1 MVIDPKTLTADDIK
15 LQFPLLSNTMNGKP
29 LVFLDSAAS
38 SQKPEVV
45 IEAIK
50 YYYEHTH
57 ANVHRGVYRLSQDA
71 TDAFEKGRSI
81 VRRFIN
87 SPSEEEIIFTKG
99 ATEGINLVASC
110 FGRKYLNEN
119 DEVLISA
126 MEHHA
131 NIVPWQLICEEK
143 KAKLKVIPINDQGEL
158 IPDEFKR
165 LLTTNTKIVA
175 LTHVSNTLGTVNP
188 VKSLIAYA
196 HEMGIPVLI
205 DGCQAAPHL
214 PVDVQDFDADFYVF
228 SGHKVYAPTGIGV
241 LYGKKKW
248 LEAMPPYHGGGDM
261 IETVT
266 FEKTT
271 FNKLPHK
278 YEAGTPHIEG
288 VVGLGTALEYVNEI
302 GFEYITRHE
311 DQLLRYATHQLKQIK
326 GLRIL
331 GEAAQKIGVIS
342 FVVEGT
348 HPYDIGALLDKQ
360 GIAVRTGHHCTQ
372 PLMQRY
378 EVPGTVRASFGI
390 YTDEHDID
398 ALVKGVMKAVSM
410 LL

>member
-1 MVIDPKTLTADDIK
+1 MISESIITAAD
-15 LQFPLLSNTMNGKP
+15 LRAQFPILANEMNGKP

-38 SQKPEVV
+38 SQKPKVV
-45 IEAIK
+45 IDSISN
-50 YYYEHTH
+50 YYETTH
-57 ANVHRGVYRLSQDA
+57 ANVHRGVYKLSQQA
-71 TDAFEKGRSI
+71 TDAFEKGRTI
-81 VRRFIN
+81 VKNFIN
-87 SPSEEEIIFTKG
+87 APSEEEVIFTKG

-110 FGRKYLNEN
+110 FGRKFLNEG

-131 NIVPWQLICEEK
+131 NIVPWQLICEER
-143 KAKLKVIPINDQGEL
+143 KAVLKVIPITDDGEL
-158 IPDEFKR
+158 IMEEYKN
-165 LLTTNTKIVA
+165 LLNERTKIVA
-175 LTHVSNTLGTVNP
+175 VSHVSNTLGTINP
-188 VKSLIAYA
+188 VKEIIQIAHA
-196 HEMGIPVLI
+196 LNIPVLV

-214 PVDVQDFDADFYVF
+214 PIDVQSLDADFYVF
-228 SGHKVYAPTGIGV
+228 SGHKVYGPTGIGV
-241 LYGKKKW
+241 LYGKKEW

-278 YEAGTPHIEG
+278 YEAGTPHVAG
-288 VVGLGTALEYVNEI
+288 VVGLGTALEYIQEI
-302 GFEYITRHE
+302 GFDYIIEHE
-311 DQLLRYATHQLKQIK
+311 QQLLQMASEQLQDIP
-326 GLRIL
+326 GLRII
-331 GEAAQKIGVIS
+331 GEAKHKVGVIS

-372 PLMQRY
+372 PLMQRF
-378 EVPGTVRASFGI
+378 EVPGTIRASFGV
-390 YTDEHDID
+390 YTDQGDIE
-398 ALVKGVMKAVSM
+398 ALIKGVKKALSM

>member
-1 MVIDPKTLTADDIK
+1 MISESIITAAD
-15 LQFPLLSNTMNGKP
+15 LRAQFPILANEMNGKP

-38 SQKPEVV
+38 SQKPKVV
-45 IEAIK
+45 IDSISN
-50 YYYEHTH
+50 YYETTH
-57 ANVHRGVYRLSQDA
+57 ANVHRGVYKLSQQA

-81 VRRFIN
+81 VKNFIN
-87 SPSEEEIIFTKG
+87 APSEEEVIFTKG

-110 FGRKYLNEN
+110 FGRKFLNEG

-131 NIVPWQLICEEK
+131 NIVPWQLICEER
-143 KAKLKVIPINDQGEL
+143 KAVLKVIPITDDGEL
-158 IPDEFKR
+158 IMEEYKN
-165 LLTTNTKIVA
+165 LLKERTKIVA
-175 LTHVSNTLGTVNP
+175 VSHVSNTLGTINP
-188 VKSLIAYA
+188 VKEIIKIAHA
-196 HEMGIPVLI
+196 LNIPVLV

-214 PVDVQDFDADFYVF
+214 PIDVQSLDADFYVF
-228 SGHKVYAPTGIGV
+228 SGHKVYGPTGIGV
-241 LYGKKKW
+241 LYGKKEW

-278 YEAGTPHIEG
+278 YEAGTPHVAG
-288 VVGLGTALEYVNEI
+288 VVGLGTALEYIQEI
-302 GFEYITRHE
+302 GFDYIIEHE
-311 DQLLRYATHQLKQIK
+311 QQLLQMASEQLQDIP
-326 GLRIL
+326 GLRII
-331 GEAAQKIGVIS
+331 GEAKQKVGVIS
-342 FVVEGT
+342 FIVDGT

-372 PLMQRY
+372 PLMQRFD
-378 EVPGTVRASFGI
+378 VPGTIRASFGV
-390 YTDEHDID
+390 YTDQGDIE
-398 ALVKGVMKAVSM
+398 ALIKGVKKAVSM